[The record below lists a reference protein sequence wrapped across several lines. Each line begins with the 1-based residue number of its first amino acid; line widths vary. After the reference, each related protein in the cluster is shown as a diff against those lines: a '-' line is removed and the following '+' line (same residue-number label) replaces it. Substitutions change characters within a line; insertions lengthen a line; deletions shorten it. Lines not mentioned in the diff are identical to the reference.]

1 MLCDHVH
8 RRVLQLVSLLGWTGA
23 AVLNFQVS
31 DLLTTSPSHPHSWW
45 ADCLAFGL
53 IRAAELV
60 GESKRVSSQAA
71 MH

>member
-31 DLLTTSPSHPHSWW
+31 DLLTTSPTTRTVG
-45 ADCLAFGL
+45 GL
-53 IRAAELV
+53 TASLS
-60 GESKRVSSQAA
+60 G
-71 MH
+71 